1 MTPGMTRRKKMIR
14 NTLFA
19 LAASFAS
26 LSVLT
31 STLAIMYAGTG
42 AGIA

>member
-1 MTPGMTRRKKMIR
+1 MIR
-14 NTLFA
+14 NAMFA

-26 LSVLT
+26 LTVLA
-31 STLAIMYAGTG
+31 STLTIMYAGTG